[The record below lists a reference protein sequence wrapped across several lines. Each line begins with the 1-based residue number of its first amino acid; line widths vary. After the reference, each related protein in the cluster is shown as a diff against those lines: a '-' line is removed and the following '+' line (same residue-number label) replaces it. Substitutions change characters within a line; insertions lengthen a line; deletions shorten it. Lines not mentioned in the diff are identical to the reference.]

1 MEKLKRN
8 TLKTLFALLVSSMA
22 KVSYSNGNPYR
33 DRFQSYRQTFRIEP
47 NPIETERIINNILGG
62 KKIFISRKVN
72 CLSCHEA
79 PIIEEKFQGNFG
91 PPLGGVGSR
100 YDKEEL
106 RLRVIDSK
114 LINPDSIMPSY
125 FKKIKFERTPREF
138 LNKTILSAQEV
149 EDLVE
154 YLYSLK

>member
-1 MEKLKRN
+1 MN
-8 TLKTLFALLVSSMA
+8 LFI
-22 KVSYSNGNPYR
+22 
-33 DRFQSYRQTFRIEP
+33 FFFF
-47 NPIETERIINNILGG
+47 IINFFLGICRADTNKFFEIDKKNFLAVKIKEDLKGNKEKG

-91 PPLGGVGSR
+91 PSLSGIGSR
-100 YDKEEL
+100 YNKEEL
-106 RLRVIDSK
+106 RLRVIDAKS
-114 LINPDSIMPSY
+114 INPDSIMPSY
-125 FKKIKFERTPREF
+125 FKKIKFERTPKEF
-138 LNKTILSAQEV
+138 LNRTILSAQEV

>member
-1 MEKLKRN
+1 MNFLI
-8 TLKTLFALLVSSMA
+8 SS
-22 KVSYSNGNPYR
+22 
-33 DRFQSYRQTFRIEP
+33 FF
-47 NPIETERIINNILGG
+47 IINLFFGICRAETTKFYEIDKNNFLAIKIKKNLEGNIQRG

-79 PIIEEKFQGNFG
+79 PIIEEKFHGNFG
-91 PPLGGVGSR
+91 PPLVGIGSR
-100 YDKEEL
+100 YNKEEL
-106 RLRVIDSK
+106 RLRVIDPKS
-114 LINPDSIMPSY
+114 INPDSIMPSY
-125 FKKIKFERTPREF
+125 FKKIKFERTPAEF

>member
-1 MEKLKRN
+1 MN
-8 TLKTLFALLVSSMA
+8 LLIFS
-22 KVSYSNGNPYR
+22 
-33 DRFQSYRQTFRIEP
+33 FF
-47 NPIETERIINNILGG
+47 IINLFFGVCSAETNKFFEIDKKNYLAVKIKKDLQGNIERG

-79 PIIEEKFQGNFG
+79 PIIEEKFQGNLG
-91 PPLGGVGSR
+91 PSLGGVGSR
-100 YDKEEL
+100 YNKEEL

-114 LINPDSIMPSY
+114 SINPDSIMPSY
-125 FKKIKFERTPREF
+125 FKKIKFERTPAEF

>member
-1 MEKLKRN
+1 MN
-8 TLKTLFALLVSSMA
+8 LLI
-22 KVSYSNGNPYR
+22 YY
-33 DRFQSYRQTFRIEP
+33 FF
-47 NPIETERIINNILGG
+47 IINLFLGICRAEANKFFEIDKKNFLAVKIKEDLQGNIERG
-62 KKIFISRKVN
+62 KKIFISRRLN

-91 PPLGGVGSR
+91 PSLGGIGSR
-100 YDKEEL
+100 YNKEEL

-114 LINPDSIMPSY
+114 SINPDSIMPSY
-125 FKKIKFERTPREF
+125 FKKVKFERTPAEF
-138 LNKTILSAQEV
+138 LNRPILSAQEV

>member
-1 MEKLKRN
+1 MNLIIS
-8 TLKTLFALLVSSMA
+8 F
-22 KVSYSNGNPYR
+22 
-33 DRFQSYRQTFRIEP
+33 FF
-47 NPIETERIINNILGG
+47 IINLFFGICVAETNKFFEIDKKKFIAIKIKKDLQGNIERG

-91 PPLGGVGSR
+91 PPLGGIGSR
-100 YDKEEL
+100 YNKEEL

-114 LINPDSIMPSY
+114 SINPNSIMPSY
-125 FKKIKFERTPREF
+125 FKKIKYERTPREF
-138 LNKTILSAQEV
+138 LNRTILSAQEV

>member
-1 MEKLKRN
+1 MNLIIS
-8 TLKTLFALLVSSMA
+8 F
-22 KVSYSNGNPYR
+22 
-33 DRFQSYRQTFRIEP
+33 FF
-47 NPIETERIINNILGG
+47 IINLFLGICRAETNEFFEIDKKNFTAVKINKDLQGDIGRG

-91 PPLGGVGSR
+91 PPLGGIGSR
-100 YDKEEL
+100 YNKEEL

-114 LINPDSIMPSY
+114 SINPNSIMPSY
-125 FKKIKFERTPREF
+125 FKKIKFERTPIEF

>member
-1 MEKLKRN
+1 MN
-8 TLKTLFALLVSSMA
+8 LFI
-22 KVSYSNGNPYR
+22 
-33 DRFQSYRQTFRIEP
+33 FFFF
-47 NPIETERIINNILGG
+47 IINFFLGICRADTNKFFEIDKKNFLAVKIIEDLKGNKEKG

-91 PPLGGVGSR
+91 PSLSGIGSR
-100 YDKEEL
+100 YNKEEL
-106 RLRVIDSK
+106 RLRVIDAKS
-114 LINPDSIMPSY
+114 INPDSIMPSY
-125 FKKIKFERTPREF
+125 FKKIKFERTPAIF
-138 LNKTILSAQEV
+138 FNKPILSAQEV

>member
-1 MEKLKRN
+1 MN
-8 TLKTLFALLVSSMA
+8 LLI
-22 KVSYSNGNPYR
+22 YY
-33 DRFQSYRQTFRIEP
+33 FF
-47 NPIETERIINNILGG
+47 IINLFLGICRAEANKFFEIDKKNFLAVKIKEDLQGNIERG
-62 KKIFISRKVN
+62 KKIFISRRLN

-100 YDKEEL
+100 YNKEQL
-106 RLRVIDSK
+106 RLRIIDSK
-114 LINPDSIMPSY
+114 SINPDSIMPSY
-125 FKKIKFERTPREF
+125 FKKIKFERTPSVFFNR
-138 LNKTILSAQEV
+138 TILSAQEV

>member
-1 MEKLKRN
+1 MNLVI
-8 TLKTLFALLVSSMA
+8 LFFFIFNLFSGISKA
-22 KVSYSNGNPYR
+22 
-33 DRFQSYRQTFRIEP
+33 EP
-47 NPIETERIINNILGG
+47 NKFFEIDKKNFLAFKIKKDLQGNIKRG

-72 CLSCHEA
+72 CLSCHEV
-79 PIIEEKFQGNFG
+79 PVIEEKFQGNFG
-91 PPLGGVGSR
+91 PSLGGVGSR
-100 YDKEEL
+100 YNREEL

-114 LINPDSIMPSY
+114 VINPNSIMPSY
-125 FKKIKFERTPREF
+125 FKKIKFERTPKEF

>member
-1 MEKLKRN
+1 MGDKKS
-8 TLKTLFALLVSSMA
+8 LLAV
-22 KVSYSNGNPYR
+22 KIKEDLQGN
-33 DRFQSYRQTFRIEP
+33 IE
-47 NPIETERIINNILGG
+47 RG

-91 PPLGGVGSR
+91 PSLSGIGSR
-100 YDKEEL
+100 YNKEEL
-106 RLRVIDSK
+106 RLRVIDAKS
-114 LINPDSIMPSY
+114 INPDSIMPSY
-125 FKKIKFERTPREF
+125 FKKIKFERTPKEF
-138 LNKTILSAQEV
+138 LNRTILSAQEV

>member
-1 MEKLKRN
+1 MNLIISS
-8 TLKTLFALLVSSMA
+8 LF
-22 KVSYSNGNPYR
+22 
-33 DRFQSYRQTFRIEP
+33 
-47 NPIETERIINNILGG
+47 IINLFSGICRAETNKFFEIDKKKLIAVKIKKDLQGNRERG

-91 PPLGGVGSR
+91 PSLGGIGSR
-100 YDKEEL
+100 YSKEEL
-106 RLRVIDSK
+106 RLRIIDSK
-114 LINPDSIMPSY
+114 SINPESIMPSY
-125 FKKIKFERTPREF
+125 FKKIKFERTPAVF

>member
-1 MEKLKRN
+1 MNLII
-8 TLKTLFALLVSSMA
+8 SS
-22 KVSYSNGNPYR
+22 
-33 DRFQSYRQTFRIEP
+33 FF
-47 NPIETERIINNILGG
+47 IINLFLGSCRAENNKFFEIDKENFIAVKIKKDLHGNIERG

-91 PPLGGVGSR
+91 PSLSGIGSR
-100 YDKEEL
+100 YNKEEL
-106 RLRVIDSK
+106 RLRVIDAKS
-114 LINPDSIMPSY
+114 INPDSIMPSY
-125 FKKIKFERTPREF
+125 YKKIKFERTPKEF
-138 LNKTILSAQEV
+138 LNRTILSAQEV

>member
-1 MEKLKRN
+1 MNLLISLFFIINLFFGVCRAQTNKFFEIDKKNYLAIKLKKN
-8 TLKTLFALLVSSMA
+8 LQ
-22 KVSYSNGNPYR
+22 GN
-33 DRFQSYRQTFRIEP
+33 IEK
-47 NPIETERIINNILGG
+47 G

-91 PPLGGVGSR
+91 PSLSGVGSR
-100 YDKEEL
+100 YNKEEL

-114 LINPDSIMPSY
+114 SINPDSIMPSY
-125 FKKIKFERTPREF
+125 FKKIKFERTSAEF

>member
-1 MEKLKRN
+1 MNLLISFIFIINLFFGVCRAQTNKFFEIDKKNYLAIKLKKD
-8 TLKTLFALLVSSMA
+8 LQ
-22 KVSYSNGNPYR
+22 GN
-33 DRFQSYRQTFRIEP
+33 IEK
-47 NPIETERIINNILGG
+47 G

-91 PPLGGVGSR
+91 PSLGGVGSR
-100 YDKEEL
+100 YNKEEL

-114 LINPDSIMPSY
+114 SINPDSIMPSY
-125 FKKIKFERTPREF
+125 FKKIKFERTPAEF

>member
-1 MEKLKRN
+1 MNLI
-8 TLKTLFALLVSSMA
+8 LSF
-22 KVSYSNGNPYR
+22 
-33 DRFQSYRQTFRIEP
+33 FF
-47 NPIETERIINNILGG
+47 IINLFSSICRAETNNFFEIDKKNLIAIKIKKNLQGNIERG

-91 PPLGGVGSR
+91 PPLGGIGSR
-100 YDKEEL
+100 YNKEEL

-114 LINPDSIMPSY
+114 SINPDSIMPSY

-138 LNKTILSAQEV
+138 LDKTILSAQEV

>member
-1 MEKLKRN
+1 MN
-8 TLKTLFALLVSSMA
+8 LLI
-22 KVSYSNGNPYR
+22 YY
-33 DRFQSYRQTFRIEP
+33 FF
-47 NPIETERIINNILGG
+47 IINLFLGIFRAEANNFFEIDKKNFLAIKIKKDLQGNIERG
-62 KKIFISRKVN
+62 KKIFISRRVN

-91 PPLGGVGSR
+91 PSLDGIGSR
-100 YDKEEL
+100 YNKEEI

-114 LINPDSIMPSY
+114 SINPDSIMPSY
-125 FKKIKFERTPREF
+125 FKKVKFERTPAEF
-138 LNKTILSAQEV
+138 LNKPILSAQEV

>member
-1 MEKLKRN
+1 MN
-8 TLKTLFALLVSSMA
+8 LFI
-22 KVSYSNGNPYR
+22 YS
-33 DRFQSYRQTFRIEP
+33 FF
-47 NPIETERIINNILGG
+47 IINLFFGVCRAESNKFFDIDKKNFLAVKIKKDLQGNIERG

-91 PPLGGVGSR
+91 PSLGGVGSR
-100 YDKEEL
+100 YNKKEL

-125 FKKIKFERTPREF
+125 FKKINFPRTPAEF

>member
-1 MEKLKRN
+1 MN
-8 TLKTLFALLVSSMA
+8 LLI
-22 KVSYSNGNPYR
+22 SY
-33 DRFQSYRQTFRIEP
+33 FF
-47 NPIETERIINNILGG
+47 IINLFLGVCKAETNKFFEIDKKNFLAFKIKEDLRGNIEIG

-91 PPLGGVGSR
+91 PSLGGVGSR
-100 YDKEEL
+100 YNKEEL

-114 LINPDSIMPSY
+114 LINLGSIMPSY
-125 FKKIKFERTPREF
+125 FKKIKFERTPEEF

>member
-1 MEKLKRN
+1 MQGNIKR
-8 TLKTLFALLVSSMA
+8 
-22 KVSYSNGNPYR
+22 
-33 DRFQSYRQTFRIEP
+33 
-47 NPIETERIINNILGG
+47 G
-62 KKIFISRKVN
+62 KNIFISRKVN

-79 PIIEEKFQGNFG
+79 PLIEEKFQGNFG

-100 YDKEEL
+100 YNKEEL

-114 LINPDSIMPSY
+114 SINPDSIMPSY
-125 FKKIKFERTPREF
+125 FKKIKFERTPEEL